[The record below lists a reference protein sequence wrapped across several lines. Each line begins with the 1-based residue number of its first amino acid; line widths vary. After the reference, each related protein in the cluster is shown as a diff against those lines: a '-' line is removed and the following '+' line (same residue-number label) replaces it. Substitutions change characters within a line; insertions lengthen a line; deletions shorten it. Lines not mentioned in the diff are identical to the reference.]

1 MNCKLTTQEMTTH
14 NGYQWELG
22 KKEVITTEGGELCS
36 SDFFHYY
43 SDSLLA
49 VFLNTIH
56 ANIEN
61 PRIFRVEV
69 GGEVLPDR
77 GLKFGSKEMEL
88 IEELELPVITNV
100 QKIAFGILCTLEVY
114 TEPDFIIWANN
125 WLDGIYRSS
134 AAAEYVAAARAVDE
148 AAAAYSAGKAAAE
161 AAYYAARSAGY
172 AAARSAGY
180 AAARSA
186 DYAEID
192 LITLAKKAMT
202 YKD

>member
-1 MNCKLTTQEMTTH
+1 MTTH

-61 PRIFRVEV
+61 PRLFRVEV
-69 GGEVLPDR
+69 GGEILPDR
-77 GLKFGSKEMEL
+77 GLKFGSKEMKL

-125 WLDGIYRSS
+125 WLDGIDRSVES
-134 AAAEYVAAARAVDE
+134 ASYVSYVSYAVKADY
-148 AAAAYSAGKAAAE
+148 AYAAAY
-161 AAYYAARSAGY
+161 AAYATYAANA
-172 AAARSAGY
+172 
-180 AAARSA
+180 A
-186 DYAEID
+186 DYVRVVVDADID
-192 LITLAKKAMT
+192 LIAIANKAMT

>member
-1 MNCKLTTQEMTTH
+1 MTTH

-36 SDFFHYY
+36 SDFYHYY
-43 SDSLLA
+43 SDPLLA

-88 IEELELPVITNV
+88 IEEIELPEVTTN
-100 QKIAFGILCTLEVY
+100 QKIAFGILCALEVY
-114 TEPDFIIWANN
+114 KEPEFVLWATN
-125 WLDGIYRSS
+125 WLDGTYRSS
-134 AAAEYVAAARAVDE
+134 AAAEYVASARAVDE

-161 AAYYAARSAGY
+161 AAYYAARSAG
-172 AAARSAGY
+172 S